1 MKNCKKLN
9 CFFIYYRLV
18 TLSPN
23 QPTKQAN
30 RMSYNSIDQTLSLM
44 IPRVFPKWTDEQ
56 KIIDVFHQQ
65 QLGRVY
71 KVSIIRQPDS
81 KKRNYPIYQAFVYF
95 SSWYENAIAYH
106 FQQRILGEKAQ
117 ARVVY
122 DDPWYWVAFEN
133 TNRRLSN
140 NDKRI
145 MRVGYQ
151 TYVAEQYMLEQD
163 DRIRRLENIISE
175 RLPTPDRAPMPQR
188 PVPVPAELVP
198 AELVVPMK
206 SEPHLIWQNLSEKF
220 AMDMLGDE
228 LQLTETAMN
237 VAEAALLEPA
247 VLEPAVL
254 DEAALLE
261 PAVLEPAVL
270 EPAALLDTYNSDN
283 VISREWTQCGGSLW
297 IQTQLTDAAAEMLG
311 DELQLTETAIDVAER
326 ALTELAPL
334 EYNYDEGLEDYYP
347 TKEEYDHEDVEDYYP
362 PEEEFYRGGNQWE
375 DDDYDY

>member
-23 QPTKQAN
+23 QPTNQLTKQAN

-81 KKRNYPIYQAFVYF
+81 KKLNYPIYQAFVYF

-106 FQQRILGEKAQ
+106 FQQRIFGEKAQ

-133 TNRRLSN
+133 TKCRLSN

-175 RLPTPDRAPMPQR
+175 RVSTPDRAPMPQR
-188 PVPVPAELVP
+188 PVPQRPVPQRPVPVP
-198 AELVVPMK
+198 AELVVPVK

-247 VLEPAVL
+247 LLEP
-254 DEAALLE
+254 ALLE
-261 PAVLEPAVL
+261 PA
-270 EPAALLDTYNSDN
+270 LLDTYISDN
-283 VISREWTQCGGSLW
+283 IISREWAQCGGSPW
-297 IQTQLTDAAAEMLG
+297 IQTQLTNAAAEMLG

-334 EYNYDEGLEDYYP
+334 SYEYDEGLEDYYP